1 MTLAIKREMRH
12 RAAVEPVIGDLKNEH
27 RMDRS
32 SRADLK
38 MAFFTDNWVIGA
50 TAQIV
55 QSEL

>member
-1 MTLAIKREMRH
+1 MRH